1 MGASTEGNQNLLKAA
16 LSYDKSLRLKSF
28 LFSFVILSLIS
39 PASFH
44 PFQPLF
50 CKTKTKTK
58 TQSMTSCLSP
68 ESGKI
73 IL

>member
-1 MGASTEGNQNLLKAA
+1 MGASTEGNQNLLKTA

-50 CKTKTKTK
+50 CKTKTE